1 MPIKNEIFF
10 GQAQNA
16 ILAEAK
22 GIGFYP
28 IRPKLGITMVYGHPN
43 CPCLICLCMSFSHAY
58 QGMSNAYHMLT
69 SSDELNLPGLMVS
82 IISIGFLIYTNIF
95 LSSIGLCLKCLWV
108 SKVKCYYYAVF
119 TPSLPPSIFFYCI
132 LVQQTSHRSD
142 ILANSNVPQNLLFQ
156 NPSR

>member
-1 MPIKNEIFF
+1 MDVWTEVLKFKSFLQIF
-10 GQAQNA
+10 
-16 ILAEAK
+16 
-22 GIGFYP
+22 
-28 IRPKLGITMVYGHPN
+28 GITMVYGHPN

-95 LSSIGLCLKCLWV
+95 LSSIGLCLKCLWA

-119 TPSLPPSIFFYCI
+119 TPSLPPFNFFLLHI
-132 LVQQTSHRSD
+132 GVVD
-142 ILANSNVPQNLLFQ
+142 VP
-156 NPSR
+156 PE